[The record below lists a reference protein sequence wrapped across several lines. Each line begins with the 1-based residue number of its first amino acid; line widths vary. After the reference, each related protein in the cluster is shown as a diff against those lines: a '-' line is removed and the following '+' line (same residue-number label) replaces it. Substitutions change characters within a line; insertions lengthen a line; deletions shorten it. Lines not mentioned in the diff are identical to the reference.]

1 MQAIDNLKYYYV
13 KRKIINNA
21 NMPERNDLNN
31 NEDMNKIKSILLKEP
46 ISIIVNF
53 KIGFSY
59 SVDCKTKG
67 ISYISEKRN
76 LGISLQLNIESEK

>member
-21 NMPERNDLNN
+21 NMPERNDLKN

-53 KIGFSY
+53 KIH
-59 SVDCKTKG
+59 
-67 ISYISEKRN
+67 
-76 LGISLQLNIESEK
+76 L